1 MNTIRELFDP
11 AKPIDRR
18 IEKVITY
25 ESTNDDLLKQ
35 EILEYVA
42 TESIEQHMERL
53 LDLFEEGMEGGNT
66 EIGVWVS
73 GFYGSGK
80 SSFTKYL
87 GFALD
92 PERKLDGKPFLTWLQ
107 DQCKSLALRQRMATV
122 AKKFPSAVVMLDLA
136 SEQLAGA
143 TLAEIS
149 SVLYAKVMQ
158 WAGYSRDRKVA
169 YLEFMLERDNKMADF
184 EQRIT
189 EITKGKTWE
198 SIKNQ
203 PLAVKSIASKVAVEF
218 YPELWADS
226 KSFNEIKIDDAI
238 KEDDRVREMLDLVRR
253 KSGKENVIFI
263 LDEVGQYVAARNDL
277 ILNLQGLA
285 ENVRKIGRGH
295 AWILATAQQTLTED
309 DPRATMN
316 TAQLFKVKDRFPI
329 AIDLEASDI
338 KEITHSRLLSKSKA
352 GEDALEKLFAGHGPQ
367 LRHSTELK
375 NTKFYKSELDEKA
388 FIELY
393 PFLPHHFDILLQLLA
408 RLAKTR
414 GGVGLR
420 SAIKVVQDVLV
431 DQSKVRQGATLLAD
445 EPVGTLTTTVVLYD
459 TLAPDIERPFPHIV
473 NGVCK
478 VETVFGPNSMEL
490 QVAKSVAVL
499 QILED
504 FPVSRENVAA
514 LLHPDASAASLLD
527 KVNAAVDAM
536 LTEEAIPLNEVDA
549 SLRFMS
555 EAVIDLDKERQ
566 KIMPRTVDTRQI
578 LSTALKDLFN
588 PPPSARLQGIRTV
601 GTGLKLQV
609 GNMPASLMGD
619 KEEIQTVIEFLPPAE
634 YEGIKKE
641 RIADS
646 QQRSNRNNIFFLGRE
661 DSEIEDLLVEVFR
674 SNGIYTQYRNKSV
687 DKEVEEYLR
696 AQKQRADSL
705 SGEISRRLQKALL
718 NGSFIFRGRPKA
730 VTELGD
736 KLLEA
741 TRKFLGTV
749 AEDVFEKFKEA
760 SVLADSS
767 TAEKFLKI
775 EKLDLIPTKDDPLS
789 LVQTGGSSSVIDIQ
803 HKAIISVKDYLE
815 NQGQVDGRRLM
826 TDFYRAPY
834 GWSKDTTRYIIA
846 AMLVGA
852 VIKLRV
858 SGDDITVR
866 GEVAISSLKSTNTF
880 NKIGVSLRG
889 EQPPPELLMAA
900 SQRLLTLTGEEVLPI
915 EDEISKC
922 VIKHFPDLQQ
932 DYAPLA
938 NQLQT
943 LDLSGIDRAESVQ
956 DNLAEILKGDASD
969 AANRLGGEQ
978 SSLFDDLC
986 WAKEVKTAFDNGIGK
1001 KIQQANILIAEI
1013 PELPNI
1019 DVTGQLIT
1027 ETETSRTELFDYIGR
1042 DDFYTFQPQIQQ
1054 RISEIDSTIAQHA
1067 ALFSD
1072 EKKEELESEVKRL
1085 MNLHDW
1091 TMLAEEDKNRLGAE
1105 LNSLA
1110 VTDAN
1115 DLSSIKKL
1123 INDQFVISLELK
1135 RIESE
1140 IRELARQQDEDDDT
1154 GGGEGGDTVVKTVN
1168 LPRQVATLEEI
1179 QSFITQLEEVRMELE
1194 QGLKI
1199 KIIWQQ

>member
-1 MNTIRELFDP
+1 MKTIRELFDP

-25 ESTNDDLLKQ
+25 ESTSEELLKQ

-42 TESIEQHMERL
+42 TDSIEQHMERL
-53 LDLFEEGMEGGNT
+53 LDLLEEGMEGGNT

-92 PERKLDGKPFLTWLQ
+92 PERTLDGKPFLEWLQ
-107 DQCKSLALRQRMATV
+107 DQCKSVTLRQRLATV
-122 AKKFPSAVVMLDLA
+122 ARKFPAAVIMLDLA

-169 YLEFMLERDNKMADF
+169 YLEFMLERDDKKEEF

-189 EITKGKTWE
+189 EITNGKTWE
-198 SIKNQ
+198 AIKNQ
-203 PLAVKSIASKVAVEF
+203 PLAVKSIASKVAAEF
-218 YPELWADS
+218 YPELWANS
-226 KSFNEIKIDDAI
+226 KEFNEIKIDDAI
-238 KEDDRVREMLDLVRR
+238 KEDDRVKEMLDLIRR
-253 KSGKENVIFI
+253 RSGKENVIFI
-263 LDEVGQYVAARNDL
+263 LDEVGQYVAASNSR

-285 ENVRKIGRGH
+285 ENIKKIGRGH

-316 TAQLFKVKDRFPI
+316 SSQLFKVKDRFPI

-338 KEITHSRLLSKSKA
+338 KEITHSRLLSKSQA
-352 GEDALEKLFAGHGPQ
+352 GEEELEKLFGAHGPQ
-367 LRHSTELK
+367 LRHSTELR
-375 NTKFYKSELDEKA
+375 NTRLYTSEFGKKE

-393 PFLPHHFDILLQLLA
+393 PFLPHHFNILLQLLA

-431 DQSKVRQGATLLAD
+431 DQSRMRQGTTLLAD
-445 EPVGTLTTTVVLYD
+445 APIGTLTTTVVLYD
-459 TLAPDIERPFPHIV
+459 TLVRDIEKPFPHII
-473 NGVCK
+473 NGVGK
-478 VETVFGPNSMEL
+478 VKAIFGPDSMEL

-514 LLHPDASAASLLD
+514 LLHPN
-527 KVNAAVDAM
+527 VNASSLQDEVSTAVDAM
-536 LTEEAIPLNEVDA
+536 LAEEAVPLSEVDA

-578 LSTALKDLFN
+578 LSTALKDLFTQ
-588 PPPSARLQGIRTV
+588 PPLARLQGIRNV
-601 GTGLKLQV
+601 ATGIRLQV
-609 GNMPASLMGD
+609 GSMPISLLGD
-619 KEEIQTVIEFLPPAE
+619 REEIQTIIEFLPPAE
-634 YEGIKKE
+634 YEAGKKD
-641 RIADS
+641 RIVDS
-646 QQRSNRNNIFFLGRE
+646 QQRANRNTIFFLGRE
-661 DSEIEDLLVEVFR
+661 DPEIDNLLVEIFR
-674 SNGIYTQYRNKSV
+674 SNGIYNQYRNKNE

-696 AQKQRADSL
+696 AQKQRAESL
-705 SGEISRRLQKALL
+705 SGEISRRLQKSLQG
-718 NGSFIFRGRPKA
+718 GSFIFRGRPKS

-741 TRKFLGTV
+741 TRKFLETA
-749 AEDVFEKFKEA
+749 AEDIFEKFKEA
-760 SVLADSS
+760 PVQVESS

-775 EKLDLIPTKDDPLS
+775 EKLDLIPSKNDPLS
-789 LVQTGGSSSVIDIQ
+789 LVQAGGSGSVIDTG
-803 HKAIISVKDYLE
+803 HKAIISVRDYLE
-815 NQGQVDGRRLM
+815 SRGQVDGRQLM
-826 TDFYRAPY
+826 NDFYRAPY

-866 GEVAISSLKSTNTF
+866 GEVAINSLKNTNAF
-880 NKIGVSLRG
+880 NKVGISLRDA
-889 EQPPPELLMAA
+889 QPDPNELMQA

-943 LDLSGIDRAESVQ
+943 LELSGVDRAESVQ
-956 DNLAEILKGDASD
+956 DNLSEILKGDASD
-969 AANRLGGEQ
+969 AASRLGGEQ
-978 SSLFDDLC
+978 SPLFDDLC
-986 WAKEVKTAFDNGIGK
+986 WAREVKAAFANGIDE
-1001 KIQQANILIAEI
+1001 KIKEANILLAEI
-1013 PELPNI
+1013 PELPDI
-1019 DVTGQLIT
+1019 GITGSIIT
-1027 ETETSRTELFDYIGR
+1027 ETQDLRTELANYINR
-1042 DDFYTFQPQIQQ
+1042 EDFYKFQPEIQQ
-1054 RISEIDSTIAQHA
+1054 RISAITKIIADKA
-1067 ALFSD
+1067 AEFSSQQQQALEN
-1072 EKKEELESEVKRL
+1072 EKSSLTS
-1085 MNLHDW
+1085 LHQW
-1091 TMLAEEDKNRLGAE
+1091 SLLGEEDKNRLGAE
-1105 LNSLA
+1105 LDGLEVSA
-1110 VTDAN
+1110 ATDL
-1115 DLSSIKKL
+1115 DGIKKI
-1123 INDQFVISLELK
+1123 INDQFAINTELK
-1135 RIESE
+1135 RIEEE
-1140 IRELARQQDEDDDT
+1140 IRNLAEQQVPS
-1154 GGGEGGDTVVKTVN
+1154 GGENDDREPDKVKTIS
-1168 LPRQVATLEEI
+1168 LPRQ
-1179 QSFITQLEEVRMELE
+1179 ITSPEQMDSIINQLEQARQALVE
-1194 QGLKI
+1194 GLKI
-1199 KIIWQQ
+1199 TITWQ